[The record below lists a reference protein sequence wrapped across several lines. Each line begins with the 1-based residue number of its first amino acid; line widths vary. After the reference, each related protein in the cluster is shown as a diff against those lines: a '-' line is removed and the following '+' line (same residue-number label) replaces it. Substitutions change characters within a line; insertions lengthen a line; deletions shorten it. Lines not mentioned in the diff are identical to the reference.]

1 MSTLAGEPGL
11 GAELHPGL
19 LVWLRPLPGLSRPV
33 LCTGLSYYRLAGGV
47 LGEVGARG
55 GHIPFT
61 EEGAETQ

>member
-19 LVWLRPLPGLSRPV
+19 LVWLRPLPGLSPPV
-33 LCTGLSYYRLAGGV
+33 LRTGLSYHRLAGGV

-55 GHIPFT
+55 GHIPIYR
-61 EEGAETQ
+61 GGS